1 MEKDLTYSAPT
12 KERVKTRFERVVG
25 QLEMAELTTDNPF
38 RRVDLPRS
46 MILFIIYILI
56 NL

>member
-25 QLEMAELTTDNPF
+25 QLEMAELTPDNPF

-46 MILFIIYILI
+46 MILFII
-56 NL
+56 